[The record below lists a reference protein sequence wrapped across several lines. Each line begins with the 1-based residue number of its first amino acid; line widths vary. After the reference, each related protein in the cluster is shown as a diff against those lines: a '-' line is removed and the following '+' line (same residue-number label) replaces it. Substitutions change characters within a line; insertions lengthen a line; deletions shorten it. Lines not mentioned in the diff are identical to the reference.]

1 MSSLLEIHSV
11 LQKTQAILEVMDIF
25 PGRFLFSSHFGGD
38 FQEGERTKK
47 DKNGDEQQNSTGIN
61 ESTNLALPDW

>member
-1 MSSLLEIHSV
+1 MPSRKS
-11 LQKTQAILEVMDIF
+11 QGILEVMDLF
-25 PGRFLFSSHFGGD
+25 PGRFLKFSSHFGGD

-47 DKNGDEQQNSTGIN
+47 DKNGDEQQNLTGIN